1 MAVRGELTVRILVI
15 EDDEA
20 IGHLVR
26 MALERDGQDVVHAMT
41 AAEGLEFV
49 DEWGPDVIILDLM
62 LPDMSGFDVARRVRE
77 DSDVPIVML
86 TAKGQDSDKVTGL
99 DIGADDY
106 IVKPFSVSEL
116 TARIRAVAR
125 RTRGEVRRPS
135 TSLSHRDLALDADER
150 RVLRGSEEIALTKRE
165 FEVLRM
171 LMQQAGKLVTRSAIA
186 HAVWGRP
193 ASSAKNLLDVHMSA
207 LRKKLEDRPEAP
219 VYIETVRGEGF
230 RLID

>member
-1 MAVRGELTVRILVI
+1 VRILVI

-20 IGHLVR
+20 IGRLVR

-41 AAEGLEFV
+41 AAQGMGFLE
-49 DEWGPDVIILDLM
+49 EWAPDVVILDIM
-62 LPDMSGFDVARRVRE
+62 LPDTSGLDVARKIRE
-77 DSDVPIVML
+77 SSDVPIVML
-86 TAKGQDSDKVTGL
+86 TAKGEDSDKVAGL

-116 TARIRAVAR
+116 AARIRAVTR
-125 RTRGEVRRPS
+125 RTKGEVRHPAA
-135 TSLSHRDLALDADER
+135 SLTHRDLTLEADER
-150 RVLRGSEEIALTKRE
+150 RVLRGEEEISLTKRE
-165 FEVLRM
+165 FEILRM

-207 LRKKLEDRPEAP
+207 LRKKLEDRSDHP
-219 VYIETVRGEGF
+219 VYVETVRGEGF